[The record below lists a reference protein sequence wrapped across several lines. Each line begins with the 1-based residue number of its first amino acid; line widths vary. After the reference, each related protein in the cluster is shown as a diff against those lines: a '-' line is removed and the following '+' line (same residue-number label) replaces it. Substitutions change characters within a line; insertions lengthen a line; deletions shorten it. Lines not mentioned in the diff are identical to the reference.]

1 MTEKRFDMTVEIICV
16 GTEILMGNI
25 VNTNAAFLAENC
37 AALGLSNYF
46 QTVVGDNEE
55 RLTWAIETAMSRS
68 DIVLLS
74 GGLGPTED
82 DLTKEVAAKVTGRKL
97 IEDKASRKAIE
108 DFFARR
114 GGKPTEN
121 NWKQALVPEGAM
133 PIPNPNGTAPGIL
146 IEEKKCTLILMPGP
160 PVELRP
166 MFENSVAPYLRG
178 RSKTALYSRT
188 VKICGVGES
197 KVETM
202 IKDLVDA
209 QTNPT
214 IATYAKIGEVHVR
227 VTASAPEEKEAKKL
241 VKPVVKELKS
251 RFGNNIYAAEEKI
264 SLEQAVVDLLIA
276 NQLTVATA
284 ESCTGGMLSAR
295 LINVPGVSEALK
307 TGLVTYSNKA
317 KRRLLGVKKATLQ
330 KHTAVSRQV
339 AEEML
344 KGLGAM
350 TKADLTVS
358 ITGYAGPDAAEG
370 QEIGLVYIGCGLKG
384 KMKVKECHFSGN
396 RQIIRERAVTE
407 ALTMMREAMMEYF
420 SKKNF
425 SADAE

>member
-1 MTEKRFDMTVEIICV
+1 MTVEIICV

-55 RLTWAIETAMSRS
+55 RLTWAIETAMSRA

-251 RFGNNIYAAEEKI
+251 RFGNNIYAAEENI

-295 LINVPGVSEALK
+295 LINVPGVSEVLK

-344 KGLGAM
+344 KGLGTM

-384 KMKVKECHFSGN
+384 NMKVKECHFSGN